1 MTFGSRK
8 RGGAGLRVFHVL
20 YLTRNGLMEPLGQSQ
35 VWPYLRCLSADHRI
49 TLLSFEK
56 PADRADLQEIQRMK
70 WQCTSYRIDWI
81 ALKFRAKPRP
91 WAPALA
97 IPQLLL
103 VSLWQWSRKQTPQLL
118 HARSYVPAGVALL
131 LHRLTGV
138 PFIFDMRALWPE
150 ELITA
155 GHMQRGSLLH
165 VALLWLERRCLQ
177 EASAVVS
184 LTRAAVGYLEQ
195 QYPRELAGQRIAVIP
210 TCADLQRFALAE
222 QEPVAP
228 LVIGCIGT
236 VLSGWF
242 LIDWLR
248 AFFDAVA
255 RVDPIARFELI
266 SRDPPEAILSA
277 LQPSPTW
284 ADRLRIQSANSA
296 EMPAI
301 VQRHTASVMFF
312 TGGLSKLGSS
322 PTRMAE
328 VLGCGRP
335 VVANAGVG
343 DLEQVVRQHRV
354 GVLATGA
361 SSAEM
366 DACVAELLALLK
378 DPDLASRC
386 RCTAEA
392 LFSLESG
399 TAAYRQLYD
408 QILG

>member
-1 MTFGSRK
+1 MQ
-8 RGGAGLRVFHVL
+8 AAII
-20 YLTRNGLMEPLGQSQ
+20 YLTRNGALEPLGQSQ
-35 VWPYLRCLSADHRI
+35 IVPYLEGLAHYFSI
-49 TLLSFEK
+49 TLITFEK
-56 PADRADLQEIQRMK
+56 PEDWNFEKPRWRIVKEGCTFRRAPICWLPLR
-70 WQCTSYRIDWI
+70 
-81 ALKFRAKPRP
+81 FRAQPRP

-97 IPQLLL
+97 IPQLALVALL
-103 VSLWQWSRKQTPQLL
+103 QWRDRPVPSIV
-118 HARSYVPAGVALL
+118 HARSYVPAAIALL

-138 PFIFDMRALWPE
+138 AFIFDMRALWPE

-155 GHMQRGSLLH
+155 GHLRRGSLLH
-165 VALLWLERRCLQ
+165 RALLWLERRCL
-177 EASAVVS
+177 EESSAVVS
-184 LTRAAVGYLEQ
+184 LTQAAVVHLKQ
-195 QYPRELAGQRIAVIP
+195 KYPAELAGQRIVVIP
-210 TCADLQRFALAE
+210 TCADLKRFQPAE
-222 QEPVAP
+222 MTPVAP

-255 RVDPIARFELI
+255 RVDPSARFELI
-266 SRDPPEAILSA
+266 SRDAPESILSV
-277 LQPSPTW
+277 LQPPFTW
-284 ADRLRIQSANSA
+284 SDRLRIKSANPA

-322 PTRMAE
+322 PTRLAE

-335 VVANAGVG
+335 VVANPGVG
-343 DLEQVVRQHRV
+343 DVEHIIRQHRV

-366 DACVAELLALLK
+366 NACVAELLDLLK
-378 DPDLASRC
+378 DPDLPRRC
-386 RCTAEA
+386 RLTAEA

-399 TAAYRQLYD
+399 TAAYRHLYE
-408 QILG
+408 QILT

>member
-1 MTFGSRK
+1 MK
-8 RGGAGLRVFHVL
+8 QVL
-20 YLTRNGLMEPLGQSQ
+20 YLTRNGLLEPLGQSQ
-35 VWPYLRCLSADHRI
+35 IFPYLRGLSRAYSLALI
-49 TLLSFEK
+49 TFEK
-56 PADRADLQEIQRMK
+56 PADIADYSLQHRASEQCAELQLR
-70 WQCTSYRIDWI
+70 WI
-81 ALKFRAKPRP
+81 PLRFRLKPRP

-97 IPQLLL
+97 IPQLAIVALC
-103 VSLWQWSRKQTPQLL
+103 QWGHRRRPQLV
-118 HARSYVPAGVALL
+118 HARSYVPAAIALL

-138 PFIFDMRALWPE
+138 SFIFDMRALWPE

-155 GHMQRGSLLH
+155 GHLQRGSLLQR
-165 VALLWLERRCLQ
+165 ALIWLERRCLQ

-184 LTRAAVGYLEQ
+184 LTSAAVGYLQQ

-210 TCADLQRFALAE
+210 TCADLQRFQLAV
-222 QEPVAP
+222 PAPAAP

-248 AFFDAVA
+248 AFFSAVA
-255 RVDPIARFELI
+255 RVDPSARFELV
-266 SRDPPEAILSA
+266 SRDAPEAILAA
-277 LQPSPTW
+277 LQPASTW
-284 ADRLRIQSANSA
+284 ADRLWIQSASPA

-335 VVANAGVG
+335 VVANPGVG
-343 DLEQVVRQHRV
+343 DVEQVIRQHRV

-361 SSAEM
+361 SIAEM
-366 DACVAELLALLK
+366 DACVAELLRLLK

-386 RCTAEA
+386 RRTAEK

-399 TAAYRQLYD
+399 TAAYRQLYA

>member
-1 MTFGSRK
+1 MSR
-8 RGGAGLRVFHVL
+8 VL

-35 VWPYLRCLSADHRI
+35 IWPYLRILSRNHRI
-49 TLLSFEK
+49 ILISFEK
-56 PADRADLQEIQRMK
+56 LVDRADSLAMERMRGQCASHGIRWIPLQ
-70 WQCTSYRIDWI
+70 
-81 ALKFRAKPRP
+81 FRSQPRP

-97 IPQLLL
+97 IPQLAL
-103 VSLWQWSRKQTPQLL
+103 VALWQWRRKSRPQLV
-118 HARSYVPAGVALL
+118 HARSYVPAAIALL

-155 GHMQRGSLLH
+155 GYLLRGSLLH
-165 VALLWLERRCLQ
+165 RALLGLERRCLQ

-184 LTRAAVGYLEQ
+184 LTQAAVGYLQQ
-195 QYPRELAGQRIAVIP
+195 QYPRELARQRIAVIP
-210 TCADLQRFALAE
+210 TCADLQRFQLVQPAPA
-222 QEPVAP
+222 AP

-248 AFFDAVA
+248 AYLDAIA
-255 RVDPIARFELI
+255 RIDPSARFELI
-266 SRDPPEAILSA
+266 SRDAPDAILSG
-277 LQPSPTW
+277 LQPASSW
-284 ADRLRIQSANSA
+284 ADRLSIQSASPA

-301 VQRHTASVMFF
+301 VQRHTASVMFYA
-312 TGGLSKLGSS
+312 GGATSELGRS

-335 VVANAGVG
+335 VVANPGVG
-343 DLEQVVRQHRV
+343 DVEQVINDHRV
-354 GVLATGA
+354 GVLARGSHTPD
-361 SSAEM
+361 M

-386 RCTAEA
+386 RRTAEQ

-399 TAAYRQLYD
+399 TAAYRQLYA